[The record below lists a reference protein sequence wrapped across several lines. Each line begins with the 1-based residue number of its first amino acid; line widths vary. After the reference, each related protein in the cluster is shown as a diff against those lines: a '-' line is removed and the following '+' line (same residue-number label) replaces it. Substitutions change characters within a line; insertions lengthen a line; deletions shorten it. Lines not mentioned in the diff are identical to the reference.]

1 MGVRDLK
8 EHFGHEIDLEA
19 LRKVHVQMVVGSLDC
34 KYVGE
39 SPCGS
44 TIIERLKC
52 LKQNFE
58 AHGISVQLNVLDG
71 VDHESLEGDEKRM
84 AAFGEF
90 FKKYM

>member
-1 MGVRDLK
+1 M
-8 EHFGHEIDLEA
+8 
-19 LRKVHVQMVVGSLDC
+19 
-34 KYVGE
+34 
-39 SPCGS
+39 
-44 TIIERLKC
+44 
-52 LKQNFE
+52 KQNFE